1 MRRQRLSFCRR
12 GFDQEGEKVTAKI
25 KKELSLLAVIIKNNV
40 VFFVALTAALLTMF
54 IIPPDEKYIGYF
66 DFKTLAC
73 LFCTLAVV
81 NALKSIGFFGY
92 IAGKIIIRAG
102 NLRIATLLL
111 VYITFIGSMFIAN
124 DMALLTF
131 LPLGYFVLDSSG
143 KKKYMAYVFILQ
155 TIAANL
161 GGMLTPFGN
170 PQNLY
175 LYSKFNIP
183 DGEFVSI
190 MALPFAVSI
199 ALVTVC
205 CLFFPGEH
213 IAVTDSEKALPRGKT
228 AFYLALFALTVVM
241 VFRLIP
247 YYIILPVVFVAVLFS
262 DRKALLKV
270 DWFLLMTFAAFFV
283 FSGNMARIPAVS
295 AFFLALLEKNTL
307 LTSVLSCQ
315 VISNVPSAVLLSQFT
330 GNYRDLLIGVN
341 IGGTGTLIASLAS
354 LITFRMYVA
363 HNKGGGGK
371 YVLLYSAFSFA
382 FLLILTV
389 VSSIF

>member
-1 MRRQRLSFCRR
+1 M
-12 GFDQEGEKVTAKI
+12 TAKI

-66 DFKTLAC
+66 DFKTLAW

-183 DGEFVSI
+183 DGEFISI

-213 IAVTDSEKALPRGKT
+213 IAVTDSGKALPRGKT

-262 DRKALLKV
+262 DRKSLLKV

-295 AFFLALLEKNTL
+295 AFFSALLEKNTL

>member
-1 MRRQRLSFCRR
+1 M
-12 GFDQEGEKVTAKI
+12 TAKI

-183 DGEFVSI
+183 DGEFISI

-262 DRKALLKV
+262 DRKSLLKV

-295 AFFLALLEKNTL
+295 AFFSALLEKNTL

-371 YVLLYSAFSFA
+371 YVLLYSVFSFA

>member
-1 MRRQRLSFCRR
+1 M
-12 GFDQEGEKVTAKI
+12 TAKI

-40 VFFVALTAALLTMF
+40 VFFVALTAALLTML

-183 DGEFVSI
+183 DGEFISI

-262 DRKALLKV
+262 DRKSLLKV

-295 AFFLALLEKNTL
+295 AFFRRCLRKTHCLHPFCP
-307 LTSVLSCQ
+307 V
-315 VISNVPSAVLLSQFT
+315 
-330 GNYRDLLIGVN
+330 R
-341 IGGTGTLIASLAS
+341 
-354 LITFRMYVA
+354 
-363 HNKGGGGK
+363 
-371 YVLLYSAFSFA
+371 
-382 FLLILTV
+382 
-389 VSSIF
+389 

>member
-183 DGEFVSI
+183 DGEFISI

-213 IAVTDSEKALPRGKT
+213 IAVTDSGKALPRGKT

-262 DRKALLKV
+262 DRKSLLKV

-295 AFFLALLEKNTL
+295 AFFSALLEKNTL

-341 IGGTGTLIASLAS
+341 IGGTGMLIASLAS

>member
-1 MRRQRLSFCRR
+1 
-12 GFDQEGEKVTAKI
+12 
-25 KKELSLLAVIIKNNV
+25 
-40 VFFVALTAALLTMF
+40 
-54 IIPPDEKYIGYF
+54 
-66 DFKTLAC
+66 
-73 LFCTLAVV
+73 
-81 NALKSIGFFGY
+81 
-92 IAGKIIIRAG
+92 
-102 NLRIATLLL
+102 
-111 VYITFIGSMFIAN
+111 
-124 DMALLTF
+124 
-131 LPLGYFVLDSSG
+131 
-143 KKKYMAYVFILQ
+143 
-155 TIAANL
+155 
-161 GGMLTPFGN
+161 
-170 PQNLY
+170 
-175 LYSKFNIP
+175 
-183 DGEFVSI
+183 

-228 AFYLALFALTVVM
+228 TFYLALFALTVVM

-295 AFFLALLEKNTL
+295 AFFSALLEKNTL

>member
-12 GFDQEGEKVTAKI
+12 GFGQEGEKVTAKI

-183 DGEFVSI
+183 DGEFISI

-241 VFRLIP
+241 AFRLIP

-262 DRKALLKV
+262 DRKSLLKV

-295 AFFLALLEKNTL
+295 AFFSALLEKNTL

-371 YVLLYSAFSFA
+371 YVLLYSAFSFV

>member
-1 MRRQRLSFCRR
+1 M
-12 GFDQEGEKVTAKI
+12 TAKI

-40 VFFVALTAALLTMF
+40 VFFVALTAALLTML

-183 DGEFVSI
+183 DSEFISI

-262 DRKALLKV
+262 DRKSLLKV

-295 AFFLALLEKNTL
+295 AFFSALLEKNTL

>member
-12 GFDQEGEKVTAKI
+12 GFGQEGEKVTAKI

-40 VFFVALTAALLTMF
+40 VFFVALTAALLTML

-183 DGEFVSI
+183 DGEFISI

-228 AFYLALFALTVVM
+228 AFYLALFVLTVVM

-262 DRKALLKV
+262 DRKSLLKV

-295 AFFLALLEKNTL
+295 AFFSALLEKNTL

-371 YVLLYSAFSFA
+371 YVLLYSAFSFV

>member
-1 MRRQRLSFCRR
+1 M
-12 GFDQEGEKVTAKI
+12 TAKI

-283 FSGNMARIPAVS
+283 FSGNMA
-295 AFFLALLEKNTL
+295 LLEKNTL

>member
-1 MRRQRLSFCRR
+1 M
-12 GFDQEGEKVTAKI
+12 TAKI

-40 VFFVALTAALLTMF
+40 VFFVALTAALLTML

-183 DGEFVSI
+183 DGEFISI

-228 AFYLALFALTVVM
+228 AFYLVLFALTVVM

-262 DRKALLKV
+262 DRKSLLKV

-295 AFFLALLEKNTL
+295 AFFSALLEKNTL
-307 LTSVLSCQ
+307 LTFVLSCQ

>member
-183 DGEFVSI
+183 DGEFISI

-213 IAVTDSEKALPRGKT
+213 IAVTDSGKALPRGKT

-262 DRKALLKV
+262 DRKSLLKV

-295 AFFLALLEKNTL
+295 AFFSALLEKNTL

-371 YVLLYSAFSFA
+371 YVLLYSAFSFV

>member
-228 AFYLALFALTVVM
+228 SFYLALYSLTVVM

-295 AFFLALLEKNTL
+295 AFFSALLEKNTL

>member
-1 MRRQRLSFCRR
+1 M
-12 GFDQEGEKVTAKI
+12 TAKI

-40 VFFVALTAALLTMF
+40 VFFVALTAALLTML

-183 DGEFVSI
+183 DGEFISI

-262 DRKALLKV
+262 DRKSLLKV

-283 FSGNMARIPAVS
+283 FSGNMARIPAVN
-295 AFFLALLEKNTL
+295 AFFSALLEKNTL

-315 VISNVPSAVLLSQFT
+315 AISNVPSAVLLSQFT

>member
-12 GFDQEGEKVTAKI
+12 GFGQEGEKVTAKI

-131 LPLGYFVLDSSG
+131 LPLGYFVLDSSD

-295 AFFLALLEKNTL
+295 AFFSALLAKNTL

>member
-161 GGMLTPFGN
+161 GRMLTPFGN

-183 DGEFVSI
+183 DGEFISI

-213 IAVTDSEKALPRGKT
+213 IAVTDSGKALPRGKT

-262 DRKALLKV
+262 DRKSLLKV

-295 AFFLALLEKNTL
+295 AFFSALLEKNTL

>member
-1 MRRQRLSFCRR
+1 M
-12 GFDQEGEKVTAKI
+12 TAKI

-40 VFFVALTAALLTMF
+40 VFFVALTAALLTML

-183 DGEFVSI
+183 DGEFISI

-213 IAVTDSEKALPRGKT
+213 IAVTDSGKALPRGKT
-228 AFYLALFALTVVM
+228 AFYLALFVLTVVM

-262 DRKALLKV
+262 DRKSLLKV

-295 AFFLALLEKNTL
+295 AFFSALLEKNTL

>member
-1 MRRQRLSFCRR
+1 M
-12 GFDQEGEKVTAKI
+12 TAKI

-183 DGEFVSI
+183 DGEFISI

-213 IAVTDSEKALPRGKT
+213 IAVTDSGKALPRGKT

-262 DRKALLKV
+262 DRKSLLKV

-295 AFFLALLEKNTL
+295 AFFSALLEKNTL

-371 YVLLYSAFSFA
+371 YVLLYSAFSFV

>member
-1 MRRQRLSFCRR
+1 M
-12 GFDQEGEKVTAKI
+12 TAKI

-40 VFFVALTAALLTMF
+40 VFFVALTAALLTML

-183 DGEFVSI
+183 DGEFISI

-213 IAVTDSEKALPRGKT
+213 IAVTDSGKALPRGKT

-262 DRKALLKV
+262 DRKSLLKV

-295 AFFLALLEKNTL
+295 AFFSALLEKNTL

-371 YVLLYSAFSFA
+371 YVLLYSAFSFV

>member
-1 MRRQRLSFCRR
+1 M
-12 GFDQEGEKVTAKI
+12 TAKI

-81 NALKSIGFFGY
+81 NALKNIGFFGY

-183 DGEFVSI
+183 DGEFISI

-262 DRKALLKV
+262 DRKSLLKV

-295 AFFLALLEKNTL
+295 AFFSALLEKNTL

>member
-1 MRRQRLSFCRR
+1 M
-12 GFDQEGEKVTAKI
+12 TAKI

-161 GGMLTPFGN
+161 GGML
-170 PQNLY
+170 
-175 LYSKFNIP
+175 K
-183 DGEFVSI
+183 
-190 MALPFAVSI
+190 
-199 ALVTVC
+199 
-205 CLFFPGEH
+205 
-213 IAVTDSEKALPRGKT
+213 
-228 AFYLALFALTVVM
+228 
-241 VFRLIP
+241 
-247 YYIILPVVFVAVLFS
+247 
-262 DRKALLKV
+262 
-270 DWFLLMTFAAFFV
+270 
-283 FSGNMARIPAVS
+283 
-295 AFFLALLEKNTL
+295 
-307 LTSVLSCQ
+307 
-315 VISNVPSAVLLSQFT
+315 
-330 GNYRDLLIGVN
+330 
-341 IGGTGTLIASLAS
+341 
-354 LITFRMYVA
+354 
-363 HNKGGGGK
+363 
-371 YVLLYSAFSFA
+371 
-382 FLLILTV
+382 
-389 VSSIF
+389 

>member
-183 DGEFVSI
+183 DGEFISI

-213 IAVTDSEKALPRGKT
+213 IAVTDSGKALPRGKT

-262 DRKALLKV
+262 DRKSLLKV

-295 AFFLALLEKNTL
+295 AFFSALLEKNTL

-371 YVLLYSAFSFA
+371 YVLLYSAFAFA

>member
-40 VFFVALTAALLTMF
+40 VFFVALTAALLTML

-183 DGEFVSI
+183 DGEFISI

-213 IAVTDSEKALPRGKT
+213 IAVTDSGKALPRGKT

-262 DRKALLKV
+262 DRKSLLKV

-295 AFFLALLEKNTL
+295 AFFSALLEKNTL

>member
-1 MRRQRLSFCRR
+1 
-12 GFDQEGEKVTAKI
+12 
-25 KKELSLLAVIIKNNV
+25 
-40 VFFVALTAALLTMF
+40 
-54 IIPPDEKYIGYF
+54 
-66 DFKTLAC
+66 
-73 LFCTLAVV
+73 
-81 NALKSIGFFGY
+81 
-92 IAGKIIIRAG
+92 
-102 NLRIATLLL
+102 
-111 VYITFIGSMFIAN
+111 MFIAN

-183 DGEFVSI
+183 DGEFISI

-262 DRKALLKV
+262 DRKSLLKV

-295 AFFLALLEKNTL
+295 AFFSALLEKNTL

>member
-183 DGEFVSI
+183 DVEFISI

-262 DRKALLKV
+262 DRKSLLKV

-295 AFFLALLEKNTL
+295 AFFSALLEKNTL

>member
-12 GFDQEGEKVTAKI
+12 GFGQEGEKVTAKI

-40 VFFVALTAALLTMF
+40 VFFVALTAALLTML

-183 DGEFVSI
+183 DGEFISI

-213 IAVTDSEKALPRGKT
+213 IAVTDSGKALPRGKT

-262 DRKALLKV
+262 DRKSLLKV

-295 AFFLALLEKNTL
+295 AFFSALLEKNTL

>member
-1 MRRQRLSFCRR
+1 M
-12 GFDQEGEKVTAKI
+12 TAKI

-183 DGEFVSI
+183 DGEFISI

-213 IAVTDSEKALPRGKT
+213 IAVTDSEKALPRSKT

-262 DRKALLKV
+262 DRKSLLKV

-295 AFFLALLEKNTL
+295 AFFSALLEKNTL

-371 YVLLYSAFSFA
+371 YVLLYSAFSFV